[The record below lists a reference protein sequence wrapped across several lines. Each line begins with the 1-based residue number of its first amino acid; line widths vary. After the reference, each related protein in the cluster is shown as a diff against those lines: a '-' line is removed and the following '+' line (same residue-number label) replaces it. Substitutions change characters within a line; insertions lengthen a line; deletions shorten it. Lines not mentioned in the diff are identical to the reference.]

1 MFVFSKEDIYLVT
14 GASSGIGFAIS
25 RIIAQSGATVIA
37 SGRNSNRLND
47 LRETTAA
54 DSVYIEEK
62 DLSKS
67 PDDLS
72 SWINELVKK
81 YGKLKGIVY
90 SAGLQ
95 ETRPIQAFKIED
107 AKKVFDVNYF
117 GFISLVKAFSK
128 PKNNIGNGSS
138 IVCISSIA
146 SKVGLPATVNYSAS
160 KGAINSAVK
169 CLAVELA
176 GKGIRVNSIL
186 SGHILTDMI
195 TNEKNINTQD
205 YVQKLESKYPLGL
218 GKPEYIADLTAFLL
232 SDRSSWIT
240 GTNIVI
246 DGGASLVF

>member
-1 MFVFSKEDIYLVT
+1 MFTFSKKDIYLVT

-25 RIIAQSGATVIA
+25 KFIANSGATIVA
-37 SGRNSNRLND
+37 SGRNLDKLNE
-47 LRETTAA
+47 LKENT
-54 DSVYIEEK
+54 DSSDIYIEEK
-62 DLSKS
+62 DLSES
-67 PDDLS
+67 LDDLS
-72 SWINELVKK
+72 SWIDQLVVK
-81 YGKLKGIVY
+81 YGKFKGIVY

-95 ETRPIQAFKIED
+95 ETRPIQAFKIDD
-107 AKKVFDVNYF
+107 AKKVFDINYF

-138 IVCISSIA
+138 IICISSIA

-176 GKGIRVNSIL
+176 NKGIRVNSIL

-195 TNEKNINTQD
+195 TNEKNINTD
-205 YVQKLESKYPLGL
+205 KYIKKLESKYPLGL
-218 GKPEYIADLTAFLL
+218 GKPENIADLAAFLL